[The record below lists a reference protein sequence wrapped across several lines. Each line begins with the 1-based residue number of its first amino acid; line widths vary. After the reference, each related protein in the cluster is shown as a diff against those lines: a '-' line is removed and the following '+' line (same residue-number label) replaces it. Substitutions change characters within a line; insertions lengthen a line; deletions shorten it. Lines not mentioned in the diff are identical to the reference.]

1 MEKFRYYQASL
12 NLEVL
17 IRFIE
22 MFPGMIVNILLSYA
36 MLNHEASEF
45 LHTYRDKIGKIILD
59 SGTWTLNKAKDSA
72 VKLITLDNY
81 RCYLMRDGHLYDFYI
96 NFDSDFT
103 ESGTEINQYN
113 QMVLEDA
120 GLHPVPVVHDIYGHE
135 IDQYIKA
142 GYKRIALGSSQIRTQ
157 RDMAHVMR
165 RLDGTGIKIHT
176 LGKSGFNLLGYFLVD
191 SSDSAMWA
199 REGGYG
205 YLCWLN
211 PNKEGDDK
219 TDRVYL
225 EEYLSVKNSHKHSY
239 FSYEYKDD
247 FDAYLLKTFN
257 LKYYDFFGKGNAYN
271 KMLVN
276 MYYYVQL
283 EEEINKMH
291 QKIISG
297 D

>member
-1 MEKFRYYQASL
+1 MEKFNYYQASL
-12 NLEVL
+12 NLAVFL
-17 IRFIE
+17 MFIQ
-22 MFPGMIVNILLSYA
+22 MFPGMTVNILLSYA
-36 MLNHEASEF
+36 MLNPDVPDF

-59 SGTWTLNKAKDSA
+59 SGTWTLNKAKG
-72 VKLITLDNY
+72 VGVPHLTLDNY
-81 RCYLMRDGHLYDFYI
+81 MRYLKRFGHLFDFYI
-96 NFDSDFT
+96 SFDSNFT
-103 ESGTEINQYN
+103 EAGVEENQYN

-120 GLHPVPVVHDIYGHE
+120 GLHPVPVVHDIYGPE
-135 IDQYIKA
+135 IDQYINA

-176 LGKSGFNLLGYFLVD
+176 LGKSGFNLLGYFLID

-211 PNKEGDDK
+211 PKREGDDK

-225 EEYLSVKNSHKHSY
+225 EEFLSVKNSHKYSY
-239 FSYEYKDD
+239 FSYEFKED

-257 LKYYDFFGKGNAYN
+257 LTYCTRNNVKETTR
-271 KMLVN
+271 
-276 MYYYVQL
+276 
-283 EEEINKMH
+283 EEL
-291 QKIISG
+291 
-297 D
+297 